1 MMAIDATAAIL
12 TKKATEMGSNRFAAM
27 ANATIFQTNR
37 RLTLSALLGGA
48 VGLLR
53 LVDGS
58 AAKSGTCKPSC
69 NACSTC
75 QKGKCKKKHGK
86 KKCKKGTCQP
96 RPDGIGCGSTPCQAC
111 QGGVCVN
118 TANDTLC
125 QGTGRCLNGICNP
138 QPVCAPY
145 GAGCSTADPGT
156 CCSDACIVTGM
167 MVAACSFGA
176 PGQECIAGTDCASGS
191 CVGFRCL

>member
-1 MMAIDATAAIL
+1 MDIHQFDAIAIAL
-12 TKKATEMGSNRFAAM
+12 GSP
-27 ANATIFQTNR
+27 TIR
-37 RLTLSALLGGA
+37 RRAVGVLLGGA
-48 VGLLR
+48 LSALGLAGT
-53 LVDGS
+53 D
-58 AAKSGTCKPSC
+58 AARSGTCKPSC

-111 QGGVCVN
+111 QGGVCVT

-145 GAGCSTADPGT
+145 GAGCSTVDPGT
-156 CCSDACIVTGM
+156 CCSDVCIPQM

-176 PGQECIAGTDCASGS
+176 PDQECISGTDCASGS